1 MQKKILC
8 LLLATLLA
16 LGALCAVAAIH
27 PDDLPEGAGLVVTA
41 GTLRVRQ
48 GPTTD
53 SAIIGR
59 VYEGD
64 LLTVLGSAGN
74 WFRVLTPLGTEGYVY
89 KNYVDVALKEDE
101 PPVTDDGTYDD
112 ILLPDGEVE
121 FEATLVRADGWN
133 DYTPF
138 AVQDF
143 VYAGHME
150 KDGFVG
156 SRTAEQF
163 PEAFAQIAKYDET
176 YFDTAY
182 KTLLVFNLVAP
193 SGSVRFAVEEVC
205 RENDTLIIRYSKDV
219 PETGT
224 DDMAE
229 WLCFVE
235 IPNHEY
241 NGERIVLEPVDSPV
255 QDAQEEGETPVTSFG
270 LSLVSNPSTGYAWT
284 AEISDPAVLAL
295 TAEGYEADEAE
306 PLPGSGGAQ
315 YFEFAAHAPGSA
327 LITFTYARPWES
339 AQPQAVRLAAVTVT
353 DGLHMTHTLYPEAES
368 AALVSALA
376 YLDSEAC
383 ANFTQLNGIDRDT
396 VACEPLEPDA
406 LEAVFATGEALDP
419 NGSYLLCTIG
429 QTGGHDFAQIVCN
442 AATGEAV
449 GYLPIA

>member
-16 LGALCAVAAIH
+16 LGALGAVAAIH

-89 KNYVDVALKEDE
+89 KNYVDAALKEDE

-156 SRTAEQF
+156 SRTAF
-163 PEAFAQIAKYDET
+163 R
-176 YFDTAY
+176 
-182 KTLLVFNLVAP
+182 LLCPSPAPLLHFRRFGIIVFNTIL
-193 SGSVRFAVEEVC
+193 
-205 RENDTLIIRYSKDV
+205 YSFSFSIKKLFFL
-219 PETGT
+219 TS
-224 DDMAE
+224 
-229 WLCFVE
+229 
-235 IPNHEY
+235 
-241 NGERIVLEPVDSPV
+241 RICL
-255 QDAQEEGETPVTSFG
+255 
-270 LSLVSNPSTGYAWT
+270 W
-284 AEISDPAVLAL
+284 
-295 TAEGYEADEAE
+295 
-306 PLPGSGGAQ
+306 
-315 YFEFAAHAPGSA
+315 
-327 LITFTYARPWES
+327 
-339 AQPQAVRLAAVTVT
+339 
-353 DGLHMTHTLYPEAES
+353 
-368 AALVSALA
+368 
-376 YLDSEAC
+376 
-383 ANFTQLNGIDRDT
+383 
-396 VACEPLEPDA
+396 
-406 LEAVFATGEALDP
+406 
-419 NGSYLLCTIG
+419 
-429 QTGGHDFAQIVCN
+429 
-442 AATGEAV
+442 
-449 GYLPIA
+449 